1 MGRFQQAGDVAKLVL
16 FLASED
22 ASEITGEDV
31 NITGGLMMF

>member
-1 MGRFQQAGDVAKLVL
+1 MGRFQQADDVAKLVA

-31 NITGGLMMF
+31 NVTGGLMMF